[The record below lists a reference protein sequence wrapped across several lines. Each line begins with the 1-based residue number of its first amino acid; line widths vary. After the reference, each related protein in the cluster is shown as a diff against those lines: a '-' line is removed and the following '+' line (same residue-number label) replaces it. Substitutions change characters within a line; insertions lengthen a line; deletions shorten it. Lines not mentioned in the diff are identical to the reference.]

1 MEVTIKTDQIK
12 VLEDFFQ
19 DLSTVDQR
27 RIFIA
32 AYRKAS
38 KPIIAAAVALA
49 PEKSGRLKKSFGT
62 IEIPKDIAILVG
74 AKKGGKYKG
83 WHGRLVENGTTV
95 RYRRT
100 KKNAPTGR
108 VIGLHY
114 FEQAFNQTEG
124 QAYDAIEQEWHQ
136 AIDNFIVRTNK
147 KAKS

>member
-19 DLSTVDQR
+19 GLSTVDQR
-27 RIFIA
+27 KIFIS

-38 KPIIAAAVALA
+38 KPIIAAAVAGA
-49 PEKSGRLKKSFGT
+49 PSRSGRLKKSFGT

-83 WHGRLVENGTTV
+83 WHGHLVENGTV
-95 RYRRT
+95 ARFRKS
-100 KKNAPTGR
+100 KKNASTGR

-124 QAYDAIEQEWHQ
+124 QAYAAIEQEWYQ
-136 AIDNFIVRTNK
+136 AIDNYIVRTNK
-147 KAKS
+147 KAK